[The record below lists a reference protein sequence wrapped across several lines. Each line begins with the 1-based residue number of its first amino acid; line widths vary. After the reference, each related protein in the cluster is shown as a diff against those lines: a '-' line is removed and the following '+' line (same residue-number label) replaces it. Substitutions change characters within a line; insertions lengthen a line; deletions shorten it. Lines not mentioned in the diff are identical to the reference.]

1 VSKLHFE
8 SVFLRVTCW
17 FPCVSVLFFILL
29 SQGVNAS
36 QSIHTVDLSNLKA
49 QQRIVLNGQV
59 QYLVDEQGL
68 NLESVMQANDDQW
81 QANTERRSN
90 FGISANPYW
99 FRLALSNVDQA
110 GSPFFLRVDYPHTDK
125 LDVYIVNDGIL
136 IHSYQLGD
144 TVPYAYRPVD
154 NRIYLLPLDELALAN
169 IELYIRAESQGP
181 MELPIDVLTHA
192 EFYHQDKLELIWY
205 GAYFGTMLVM
215 FFYNLFIYILVRDVT
230 YFYYLFYVAS
240 TMALQFTLT
249 GASFQYVYPESTN
262 LNNTLVLMLTALM
275 PFSAVSFVRSFLKLE
290 STGMRRDRIIT
301 RSFLGAFAILF
312 VSSLFAP
319 YMIVLKATHA
329 LSFLAVSAGFYFGLS
344 GWRRGVKA
352 ARTFAMAWLVYLVFI
367 VVFLLNTKGIVQP
380 SVISEHALE
389 IGSALELILLSL
401 SFGHRI
407 NEEKEM
413 RIQAQEEALH
423 AQSSLNKNLDLLVQQ
438 RTEELEE
445 ANRQLKDLS
454 IRDGLT
460 GVFNRRHFDELFQIE
475 YQRSFREKN
484 WLCVVMLD
492 IDHFKGLNDTYG
504 HQFGDVC
511 LKTIAD
517 VALNELRRPPDLL
530 ARYGGEEFV
539 VLLPNTDLE
548 GGRTVA
554 EKIRHAIES
563 ITLDNDGQ
571 AVTLTASMGVA
582 CVIPSDRDGFAGL
595 LKLADQSLY
604 QAKES
609 GRNCVVCSVS

>member
-1 VSKLHFE
+1 M
-8 SVFLRVTCW
+8 
-17 FPCVSVLFFILL
+17 LL
-29 SQGVNAS
+29 SQGVNAT
-36 QSIHTVDLSNLKA
+36 QAIHTVDLSSLQA

-59 QYLVDEQGL
+59 QFLVDARGL
-68 NLESVMQANDDQW
+68 NLESAMQAEDDQW
-81 QANTERRSN
+81 QANTEGRSN
-90 FGISANPYW
+90 FGMSAHPYW
-99 FRLALSNVDQA
+99 FRLALTNVDQA
-110 GSPFFLRVDYPHTDK
+110 GSPFFLRVDYPHLDK
-125 LDVYIVNDGIL
+125 LDVHIVSDGML
-136 IHSYQLGD
+136 VHSYQLGD
-144 TVPYAYRPVD
+144 TVPYADRPVD

-249 GASFQYVYPESTN
+249 GASFQYVYPESTS

-275 PFSAVSFVRSFLKLE
+275 PFAAVSFVRSFLKLD
-290 STGMRRDRIIT
+290 STGIRFDQAIARGLLI
-301 RSFLGAFAILF
+301 AFAILF
-312 VSSLFAP
+312 VSSLFVP
-319 YMIVLKATHA
+319 YMLILKVAHA
-329 LSFLAVSAGFYFGLS
+329 LSFLAVSVGFYLGLS

-352 ARTFAMAWLVYLVFI
+352 ARTFAMAWLVYLGFI
-367 VVFLLNTKGIVQP
+367 VAYLLNIQGMVQP
-380 SVISEHALE
+380 NAIFEHALE

-413 RIQAQEEALH
+413 RIHAQEQALH
-423 AQSSLNKNLDLLVQQ
+423 AQGALNKNLDRLVQQ

-504 HQFGDVC
+504 HQFGDTC
-511 LKTIAD
+511 LISIAD
-517 VALNELRRPPDLL
+517 VALNSLRRPPDIL

-563 ITLDNDGQ
+563 IKLDNDGQ
-571 AVTLTASMGVA
+571 AVALTASMGVA
-582 CVIPSDRDGFAGL
+582 SIIPDDRDGFSGL
-595 LKLADQSLY
+595 LKLADQGLY

-609 GRNCVVCSVS
+609 GRNCVVCSFSQSGRSIN